1 MLSMQKIKKIHY
13 LFPTL
18 PPEQRARLK
27 FDEVAIY
34 SVTDQWTADVIS
46 RRLLQFLPSPF
57 LFLVSVAFQM
67 ASIFSLS
74 SGLTTQG
81 WLTVLSHASSTS
93 LSFVSPVNI
102 HIIFFSNARGMEFLA
117 TCACVAVMLIAYG
130 YMLIFL
136 VSTNVLLN
144 KYAAEQQSVEMVL
157 KSRIDAAVGDIRS
170 FNVLKAYTLALNV
183 DLVKALVLSDSQRRR
198 DFLDA
203 TRTKT
208 AGLGVYVHDVDAG
221 AIVPASSVAPV
232 IKSGVE
238 FLVFKSLGAGEEMY
252 QAYIEGSIE
261 FAVVGGRTFLL
272 LPWVNAAVTKDF
284 GDVLGKDLAIPV
296 VALLVENFL
305 GPATAANRKYT
316 MQDSILNAYGRAGLR
331 SLQDVID
338 GSTMGLPSRGYGTV
352 GVLTY

>member
-1 MLSMQKIKKIHY
+1 
-13 LFPTL
+13 
-18 PPEQRARLK
+18 
-27 FDEVAIY
+27 
-34 SVTDQWTADVIS
+34 
-46 RRLLQFLPSPF
+46 
-57 LFLVSVAFQM
+57 
-67 ASIFSLS
+67 
-74 SGLTTQG
+74 
-81 WLTVLSHASSTS
+81 
-93 LSFVSPVNI
+93 
-102 HIIFFSNARGMEFLA
+102 MEFLA

-221 AIVPASSVAPV
+221 AFVPASSVAPV

-238 FLVFKSLGAGEEMY
+238 FLVF
-252 QAYIEGSIE
+252 
-261 FAVVGGRTFLL
+261 
-272 LPWVNAAVTKDF
+272 
-284 GDVLGKDLAIPV
+284 
-296 VALLVENFL
+296 
-305 GPATAANRKYT
+305 
-316 MQDSILNAYGRAGLR
+316 
-331 SLQDVID
+331 
-338 GSTMGLPSRGYGTV
+338 
-352 GVLTY
+352 